1 MTRSYLMSWARRHG
15 LLLLLP
21 LLVVLAVVV
30 SQAGQPAAIAAG
42 SAAAAGP
49 VRKTLPPVGHVFVVN
64 LENKGYDQTW
74 GPGSPAPYLS
84 QTLRRQGL
92 LLTQYYG
99 TAHNSLP
106 NYQAQISGQ
115 GPNKQTQSDCQNYS
129 PFVGAGTVAP
139 GQYVGDGCVIPA
151 EVPTL
156 PGQLTAA
163 GRTWRGYMED
173 MGTPCRHPAVGAM
186 DDTQHAR
193 PGDQYAVRH
202 NPFMYFASITG
213 SATCAQNVVDL
224 SRLRTD
230 LAATS
235 TTRTLSYITPN
246 LCHDAHDTPC
256 VNGEPGGLVSA
267 DAWLRQWV
275 PVITSSPAFGKDGL
289 LVITFDES
297 DSPASDATACCG
309 EGPGPNTPLP
319 GITGLGGGRVGAL
332 ILSRYARAGGS
343 SATPYNHYSLLASVE
358 DLFGLTHLG
367 YAATP
372 GLARFGSDVYR

>member
-1 MTRSYLMSWARRHG
+1 MTRSYLMSWARRRG

-21 LLVVLAVVV
+21 MLLVLAVVV

-42 SAAAAGP
+42 SAAAGP
-49 VRKTLPPVGHVFVVN
+49 ARKALPPVGHVFVVN

-84 QTLRRQGL
+84 QTLRRQGV

-139 GQYVGDGCVIPA
+139 GQYVGDGCVFPA

-173 MGTPCRHPAVGAM
+173 MGTPCRHPALGAM

-202 NPFMYFASITG
+202 NPFMYFASITEY
-213 SATCAQNVVDL
+213 ATCAQNVVDL

-230 LAATS
+230 LASTS